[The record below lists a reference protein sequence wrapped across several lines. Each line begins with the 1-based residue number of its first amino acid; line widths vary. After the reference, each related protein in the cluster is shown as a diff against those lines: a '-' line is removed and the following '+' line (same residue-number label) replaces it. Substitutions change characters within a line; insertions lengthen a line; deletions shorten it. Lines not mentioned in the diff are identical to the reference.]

1 MMLAEITIT
10 DAIVLA
16 CTVGMFVVALIALNK
31 KQVVKVEQ
39 PLKVEQP
46 VTITI
51 TEELHKVFASK
62 DVFEKHVDEN
72 SKRHKEIFDK
82 IESAKE
88 GATTGT
94 EQKIEIVRKDLVL
107 VSNQVA
113 SLKSTTDMQNS
124 QLTRMEHTLA
134 SMPSKIVA
142 DLVNAKK
149 L

>member
-1 MMLAEITIT
+1 
-10 DAIVLA
+10 
-16 CTVGMFVVALIALNK
+16 
-31 KQVVKVEQ
+31 
-39 PLKVEQP
+39 
-46 VTITI
+46 
-51 TEELHKVFASK
+51 
-62 DVFEKHVDEN
+62 
-72 SKRHKEIFDK
+72 
-82 IESAKE
+82 
-88 GATTGT
+88 
-94 EQKIEIVRKDLVL
+94 